1 LGLAALRAA
10 ALGALVLL
18 LWNPSAA
25 RVAAGGA
32 PPLVLL
38 DASLSMA
45 GHGGRW
51 RGALDTARALA
62 RGGIIWRF
70 GERVAGFD
78 TLPPT
83 ARPTWLAGRGSSRS
97 RARPSSTPLSPP
109 WTDRDGSRRA
119 IPSDSRSVMGR
130 PGCEMR
136 EAGCEMR
143 RLW

>member
-1 LGLAALRAA
+1 MIRRPPRSTLFPYTTLFRSHPGGGARVRRRVTLGLAALRAA

-51 RGALDTARALA
+51 RGALGTARALA
-62 RGGIIWRF
+62 QGGIILRF
-70 GERVAGFD
+70 RGRGARVD
-78 TLPPT
+78 TPPPT
-83 ARPTWLAGRGSSRS
+83 EGASRLAPAPGAAAPPRG
-97 RARPSSTPLSPP
+97 
-109 WTDRDGSRRA
+109 
-119 IPSDSRSVMGR
+119 
-130 PGCEMR
+130 PGP
-136 EAGCEMR
+136 
-143 RLW
+143 

>member
-1 LGLAALRAA
+1 MIRRPPRSTLFPYTTLFRSHPGGGARVRRRVTLGLAALRAA

-45 GHGGRW
+45 GHAGRW
-51 RGALDTARALA
+51 RGALHTARGLA
-62 RGGIIWRF
+62 QGGVIWRVR
-70 GERVAGFD
+70 ERGARFD

-83 ARPTWLAGRGSSRS
+83 HGAGPLRPAPH
-97 RARPSSTPLSPP
+97 A
-109 WTDRDGSRRA
+109 A
-119 IPSDSRSVMGR
+119 
-130 PGCEMR
+130 
-136 EAGCEMR
+136 A
-143 RLW
+143 